1 VVWQGEYSKLFIGG
15 RWVEPSSAELIDVVS
30 PLTEELL
37 ARVPAAS
44 PRDVDR
50 AVDSAR
56 QAFDEGP
63 WPRMAPAERMEV
75 LRLLGEELAEHQ
87 ETLATLVTDE
97 MGSPIS
103 LSRWYQAG
111 VPKTWIDAYLEV
123 GAEFPFNELRSS
135 RWGNALITRIP
146 VGVVAAV
153 VPWNAPQVVT
163 MAKLAP
169 ALLAGCTVVL
179 KPAPETPLDSYL
191 LAEMLQRVG
200 LPDGVVNIVPAH
212 RDASEHLVTH
222 SGVDKVTFTGS
233 TAAGQRIASLCGQD
247 LRRVTLELGG
257 KSAGIVLDDADLDAT
272 VESLRLGSFRNS
284 GQICT
289 LKTRLL
295 VPRGLVSE
303 FVDRLVAMVAAM
315 PVGDPHDPA
324 TEVGPLVSS
333 RQRDRVEG
341 YIQVGSE
348 EGAKVALGGGRPQGL
363 DRGWFVE
370 PTIFVDVEPSMRIAQ
385 EEIFGPVAAVLAY
398 DTDDE
403 AIVIAN
409 DSPYGL
415 SGAVYTRDPERG
427 LNIARRVRTGTV
439 ELNGSPVGATAP
451 IGGFKS
457 SGLGREA
464 GPEGLT
470 EYLEHRSIGLPAEVL
485 HGLGQ
490 R

>member
-1 VVWQGEYSKLFIGG
+1 
-15 RWVEPSSAELIDVVS
+15 
-30 PLTEELL
+30 
-37 ARVPAAS
+37 
-44 PRDVDR
+44 
-50 AVDSAR
+50 
-56 QAFDEGP
+56 
-63 WPRMAPAERMEV
+63 
-75 LRLLGEELAEHQ
+75 
-87 ETLATLVTDE
+87 
-97 MGSPIS
+97 
-103 LSRWYQAG
+103 
-111 VPKTWIDAYLEV
+111 
-123 GAEFPFNELRSS
+123 
-135 RWGNALITRIP
+135 
-146 VGVVAAV
+146 
-153 VPWNAPQVVT
+153 

-200 LPDGVVNIVPAH
+200 IPDGVVNIVPAH

-222 SGVDKVTFTGS
+222 PGVDKVTFTGS
-233 TAAGQRIASLCGQD
+233 TAAGRRIASLCGQD

-257 KSAGIVLDDADLDAT
+257 KSAGIVLDDADLNAT

-295 VPRGLVSE
+295 VPRGLVNE
-303 FVDRLVAMVAAM
+303 FVDQLVAMVAAM
-315 PVGDPHDPA
+315 PVGDPHDAA
-324 TEVGPLVSS
+324 TEVGPLVSA

-341 YIQVGSE
+341 YIHVGSD
-348 EGAKVALGGGRPQGL
+348 EGAKVALGGGRPEGL
-363 DRGWFVE
+363 NRGWFVE
-370 PTIFVDVEPSMRIAQ
+370 PTIFVDVEASMRIAQ

-403 AIVIAN
+403 AIAIAN
-409 DSPYGL
+409 HTPYGL
-415 SGAVYTRDPERG
+415 RGAVYTRDPERG
-427 LNIARRVRTGTV
+427 LDVARQIRTGTV

-485 HGLGQ
+485 DGLGQ